1 MGPMELIFLLF
12 FFSPE
17 AAYGQP
23 ANANKIFQH
32 VPADAMFVL
41 AADSAS
47 IGQGM
52 NKGLDKLLA
61 APFIKKSAAMQQGAM
76 AIRMGK
82 QMLMQEMDKFGIDP
96 FKDIRYVTLC
106 FTPDPE
112 KGERGLVIVGDKI
125 PQKAFNALINMSGA
139 QPQGDVYVVE
149 QGGSSGPQVAART
162 KDGTV
167 LFGDKQWVEMALAKK
182 HRHKA
187 MHPLLR
193 SYDKRTYLML
203 AFKLNESMR
212 KEIKDE
218 AEPLLRPL
226 FTSLEGGS
234 IRLTYKG
241 AEIKV
246 LASNKQFTRAWG
258 GLLDGSGRMISAYHQ
273 AAEGFLIMGEAFLS
287 SLDPVAS
294 LGLEL
299 NQEEKD
305 VIETLVTQRSV
316 IRKYLVKTF
325 LGTKPPVVKT
335 KVNLKAKSATLTL
348 TGRGPG
354 GIALL
359 GGMAGWL
366 MLGASSPKE
375 VEVRATPPMP
385 VKPAPVEAKE

>member
-1 MGPMELIFLLF
+1 MAAMELILLLF

-17 AAYGQP
+17 APYGQP
-23 ANANKIFQH
+23 ARANKIFQH
-32 VPADAMFVL
+32 VPADAMFVIT
-41 AADSAS
+41 ADVAS

-61 APFIKKSAAMQQGAM
+61 APFIKKSAALQQGAQ

-82 QMLMQEMDKFGIDP
+82 QMLMNEVDKFGLDP
-96 FKDIRYVTLC
+96 FKDIRYITVC
-106 FTPDPE
+106 FSVDPE
-112 KGERGLVIVGDKI
+112 KGERGLIIVGDRI
-125 PQKAFNALINMSGA
+125 PQKTFEALINMSGA
-139 QPQGDVYVVE
+139 QPKGDLYIIE

-162 KDGTV
+162 KNGTV
-167 LFGDKQWVEMALAKK
+167 LFGDQQWVEMALAKK

-187 MHPLLR
+187 MQTLLK
-193 SYDKRTYLML
+193 SHDKKTYLMF
-203 AFKLNESMR
+203 AFKLNETIR
-212 KEIKDE
+212 NEIRDE

-234 IRLTYKG
+234 VRLTYKG

-246 LASNKQFTRAWG
+246 LASKKQYVQAWG
-258 GLLDGSGRMISAYHQ
+258 GILDGSGRMISAYHQ
-273 AAEGFLIMGEAFLS
+273 AAEGFLIMAEAFLS

-299 NQEEKD
+299 GQEEKD
-305 VIETLVTQRSV
+305 VIETLVTQRSA
-316 IRKYLVKTF
+316 IHKYLITTF
-325 LGTKPPVVKT
+325 LGSKPPVVKT
-335 KVNLKAKSATLTL
+335 KVNLKAKSATLLL

-366 MLGASSPKE
+366 MLSRSHQKAPSVIEGP
-375 VEVRATPPMP
+375 ATT
-385 VKPAPVEAKE
+385 KAKE